1 MAGLTEFNPN
11 SDSEQKLIS
20 KIRKRDGRIVNFE
33 QSKIAN
39 AIYKALVV
47 TGKPDYPLAEK
58 LAAKVL
64 QKMVHQG
71 YDSAGKMGVP
81 SVEDVQDMVESIL
94 IEEGLSETAKS
105 YILYRHE
112 RRKIREEKMKILNK
126 KDLDEVDKAFDINSL
141 RVLAA
146 RYLLRDSNNEIIEG
160 PKQMF
165 ERVATLVAVA
175 DMMHDGSLFNL
186 AGGHTQSIEEAE
198 RYYSKLEDFDNKLHI
213 GDYFLNKYHFEAII
227 RHYVYCAR
235 QGQMKVSFK
244 ELLRTLAEGKL
255 AQYQDRITEYYN
267 LMVSRD
273 FLPNTPTLMN
283 AGARLGQLS
292 ACFVLD
298 MPDDMAGIMKA
309 STDAAMIF
317 KSGGGVGINY
327 SDLRPEGDIVAS
339 TSGVASGPTS
349 FMRIIDTITD
359 VVKQGGKRRG
369 ANMGILEAWHPD
381 VEKFVTAKT
390 KPGVFENFNVSV
402 GIWEDFWQALVNKE
416 GNHKYTLRSP
426 RTREPVRQTDALQ
439 LVDLIAMSAWRSA
452 EPGVIFFDNINKYNP
467 LIGARHGPL
476 RATNPCVTGDTWVAT
491 GDGPRRVR
499 ELLGKPFKVHLNGKA
514 WNTEGFFSTGIKK
527 VFKLKTKEGFEMRLT
542 EDHKVLAVKHMSRYA
557 LDPEWKQAKDLKQ
570 GEQVVLDDCRYYEW
584 EGKFGEQE
592 GYLVGQLVG
601 DGHIKEEKAVLC
613 SWGET
618 GGDASVRGQVLQ
630 YAQQMPHRP
639 YFRGWA
645 KIAGKAEYRLSIA
658 SITELATSLGL
669 VHGNKTTTEEIEKA
683 SSAFYKGFL
692 RGLFD
697 ADGTVLGSQLKG
709 ISVRLSQSDLGILK
723 AVQRM
728 LMRLG
733 IASTTYENRRKEQE
747 RLMPDGKRG
756 QKLYRCKS
764 QHELVISEENISRF
778 HRVIGFGDTCKMER
792 LAMLLGNYRRKL
804 NRERFVA
811 TVEEL
816 VNDGIEEVYDVQV
829 PGVNAFDA
837 NGIVAHNCGEQ
848 SLYPYESCNLGSI
861 NLANFVKRKVDG
873 KFEFD
878 WQRYEQAIRLST
890 RFLDNIIDMNK
901 YPVEEIQ
908 VATKET
914 RRIGLGIMGIADLLF
929 LLQIPYNSRDGYDF
943 MNKLAEAVS
952 YLSMDES
959 VAIARSRGPFPMFK
973 NTDYAKGRIPVA
985 GYYELP
991 RETHTYDWNTLIE
1004 KIQKNGIR
1012 NSWTSTIAPTGTLSM
1027 IADTA
1032 NGVEPVFALVYE
1044 KRVTVGR
1051 FFYTDKVFENALK
1064 ENGLYSD
1071 EILTKIANNYGS
1083 VRGLPEIPEW
1093 MQRIFATAI
1102 DIHWTDHVMAQGIW
1116 QKWISNAIAKTIN
1129 MPGDVT
1135 AEDVKCS
1142 YLLSHE
1148 LGLKGVTVFRD
1159 GSRHEQVLHITG
1171 KNTGEKSFAVKPS
1184 RYVAD
1189 YVSKNI
1195 KEPYVLEQMQ
1205 KIFKESG
1212 IEEEVP
1218 IRPEVPRQV
1227 AVTVETKKVAP
1238 QPALQTVMELEQ
1250 DRCPTCNAKLI
1261 ITEGCNVCIECGF
1274 SGCGSG

>member
-1 MAGLTEFNPN
+1 MAGITEFNSN
-11 SDSEQKLIS
+11 SEQTLIS
-20 KIRKRDGRIVNFE
+20 KIRKRDGRVVNFE
-33 QSKIAN
+33 QSKISN
-39 AIYKALVV
+39 AIYKALVAN
-47 TGKPDYPLAEK
+47 GKPDYPLAEK
-58 LAAKVL
+58 LAARVL
-64 QKMVHQG
+64 QKIVQQG
-71 YDSAGKMGVP
+71 RDSAGKTAIP

-94 IEEGLSETAKS
+94 IEEGQSETAKA

-112 RRKIREEKMKILNK
+112 RRKVRDEKMKILNK

-146 RYLLRDSNNEIIEG
+146 RYLLRDNNNEIIEG

-175 DMMHDGSLFNL
+175 DLLHDPAVFNL

-198 RYYSKLEDFDNKLHI
+198 RYYAKLDDFDNKLHL
-213 GDYFLNKYHFEAII
+213 GGYYLNKYHFEAMI
-227 RHYVYCAR
+227 RHYVYCA
-235 QGQMKVSFK
+235 QHGQMKVSFK
-244 ELLRTLAEGKL
+244 DLLRMLAEGKL
-255 AQYQDRITEYYN
+255 DQYEERISEYYN

-381 VEKFVTAKT
+381 VERFVTAKT

-402 GIWEDFWQALVNKE
+402 GIWEDFWKALVNRE
-416 GNHKYTLRSP
+416 GNHKYALRSP
-426 RTREPVRQTDALQ
+426 RTRDPVRQIDAQQ
-439 LVDLIAMSAWRSA
+439 LVDLIALSAWKSA
-452 EPGVIFFDNINKYNP
+452 EPGIIFFDNINKYNP
-467 LIGARHGPL
+467 LVDARHGPL
-476 RATNPCVTGDTWVAT
+476 RATNPCVTADTWVAT
-491 GDGPRRVR
+491 GNGPRRVR
-499 ELLGKPFKVHLNGKA
+499 DLIGKAFKMYLNGKA
-514 WNTEGFFSTGIKK
+514 WNTDGFFSTGIKK

-542 EDHKVLAVKHMSRYA
+542 EDHKVLAVNRMSRYT
-557 LDPEWKQAKDLKQ
+557 LEPEWKQAKDLKQ
-570 GEQVVLDDCRYYEW
+570 KDMVVLDDCRFYEW
-584 EGKFGEQE
+584 EGKFGERE
-592 GYLVGQLVG
+592 GYLMGQLVG
-601 DGHIKEEKAVLC
+601 DGHIKEEKVVLS

-618 GGDASVRGQVLQ
+618 HGDMSVRGQVMQ
-630 YAQQMPHRP
+630 YAQQMPHRSD
-639 YFRGWA
+639 FRGWA
-645 KIAGKAEYRLSIA
+645 KIAGRGEYRLSSA
-658 SITELATSLGL
+658 SITELALSLGL
-669 VHGNKTTTEEIEKA
+669 VHGNKTVTEEMEMT

-697 ADGTVLGSQLKG
+697 ADGAVLGSQLKG
-709 ISVRLSQSDLGILK
+709 ISVRLSQSDIAILR

-728 LMRLG
+728 LLRLG
-733 IASTTYENRRKEQE
+733 IVSRVYENRRGEQE
-747 RLMPDGKRG
+747 RLMPDGNG
-756 QKLYRCKS
+756 GMKLYHCKS
-764 QHELVISEENISRF
+764 QHELVLSEENASRF
-778 HRVIGFGDTCKMER
+778 HKVVGFGDSAKMEH
-792 LAMLLGNYRRKL
+792 LGSLLGSYKRKL

-811 TVEEL
+811 IVSEL
-816 VNDGIEEVYDVQV
+816 LEDGIEQVYDVQV
-829 PGVNAFDA
+829 PGINAFDA
-837 NGIVAHNCGEQ
+837 NGIIAHNCGEQ

-878 WQRYEQAIRLST
+878 WQRYEQATRLST

-901 YPVEEIQ
+901 YPVEEIR

-959 VAIARSRGPFPMFK
+959 VAIAKSRGPFPMLK
-973 NTDYAKGRIPVA
+973 DTDYVKGRIPVA

-991 RETHTYDWNTLIE
+991 KETHTYDWDTLIE
-1004 KIQKNGIR
+1004 KIKKTGIR

-1051 FFYTDKVFENALK
+1051 FFYTDKVFENVLK

-1083 VRGLPEIPEW
+1083 LRGLPEIPQW
-1093 MQRIFATAI
+1093 MQRVFTTAI

-1135 AEDVKCS
+1135 AEDVKCA
-1142 YLLSHE
+1142 YLLAHE

-1171 KNTGEKSFAVKPS
+1171 KNTGEKAFSVKPS
-1184 RYVAD
+1184 RYVVD
-1189 YVSKNI
+1189 HVESSI

-1205 KIFKESG
+1205 KIFRDSG
-1212 IEEEVP
+1212 VEEEVP
-1218 IRPEVPRQV
+1218 IVPEAPKPLAM
-1227 AVTVETKKVAP
+1227 AVEVRVAP
-1238 QPALQTVMELEQ
+1238 QPAPQTIMVSDE